1 MAFRVYG
8 LDFTSVPSPRK
19 PITKAECLFEKNCLS
34 VRRIEPLSGFSEF
47 EAFLDTEGEWIAG
60 IDFPFGQPRKLIANL
75 GWPEYWEGYVEKI
88 SVMTKEEFGNILCE
102 YRNSRATGDKQHKRR
117 TDKRASSCSPM
128 MWYGVPVGKMFFE
141 GAPRLLRSK
150 ARVVWPNLA
159 TV

>member
-60 IDFPFGQPRKLIANL
+60 IDFPFGQPRKLIATNIESGPITGGRSMPKPL
-75 GWPEYWEGYVEKI
+75 
-88 SVMTKEEFGNILCE
+88 VMEH
-102 YRNSRATGDKQHKRR
+102 S
-117 TDKRASSCSPM
+117 
-128 MWYGVPVGKMFFE
+128 
-141 GAPRLLRSK
+141 
-150 ARVVWPNLA
+150 
-159 TV
+159 